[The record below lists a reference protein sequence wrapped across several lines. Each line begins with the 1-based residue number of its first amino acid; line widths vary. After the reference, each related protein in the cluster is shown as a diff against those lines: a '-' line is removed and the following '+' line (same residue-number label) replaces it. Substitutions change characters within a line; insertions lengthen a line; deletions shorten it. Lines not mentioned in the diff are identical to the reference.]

1 MLKAYPGKE
10 EQRHLMFSSHFSCKK
25 WGVCMYMWLFKIQ
38 VSMEVEQFFKLKLDK
53 HTSDE
58 NFALKKK
65 EHKQLGS
72 GYCNVP

>member
-1 MLKAYPGKE
+1 
-10 EQRHLMFSSHFSCKK
+10 
-25 WGVCMYMWLFKIQ
+25 MYMWLFKIQ

-72 GYCNVP
+72 GYCNVPWGLNT